1 DLQGIKTNAKR
12 DGDDWILNGSKVF
25 ITNGYLADVVIVV
38 AVTDPTAKSPAHGIS
53 LFIVEAG
60 MPGFSKGR
68 KLKKMGFKAQDTAEL
83 FFEDVRL
90 PATQLLGTVNK
101 GFYML
106 MNELPQERLLI
117 ASLSQAG
124 AEFVFEETR
133 QYVKARKAFGHTLSS
148 LQTIQHRLAEM
159 KTDLCVS
166 RAFVDQCLE
175 MLNEGRLDSE
185 TASMAKYWVS
195 DLFNKIAYQGVQLH
209 GGWGYMWEFPVCKAY
224 VDARLQP
231 IYGGANEIMKELI
244 ARSVLKS

>member
-1 DLQGIKTNAKR
+1 CFAFSDLQGIKTNAKR

-38 AVTDPTAKSPAHGIS
+38 AVTDPTARSPAHGIS

-68 KLKKMGFKAQDTAEL
+68 KLKKMGFK
-83 FFEDVRL
+83 
-90 PATQLLGTVNK
+90 
-101 GFYML
+101 
-106 MNELPQERLLI
+106 
-117 ASLSQAG
+117 
-124 AEFVFEETR
+124 
-133 QYVKARKAFGHTLSS
+133 
-148 LQTIQHRLAEM
+148 TIQHRLAEM

-209 GGWGYMWEFPVCKAY
+209 GGWGHMWEFPVCKAY

-244 ARSVLKS
+244 ARSIFKS